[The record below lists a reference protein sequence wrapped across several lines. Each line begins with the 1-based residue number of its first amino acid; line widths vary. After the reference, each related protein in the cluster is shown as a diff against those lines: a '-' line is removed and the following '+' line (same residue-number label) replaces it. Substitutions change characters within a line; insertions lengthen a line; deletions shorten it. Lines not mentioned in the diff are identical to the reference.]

1 MVLAKLKAAGGM
13 TDVEV
18 KQLKDKSV
26 KTVLKVKGIN
36 PDLHKQF
43 VMSLSAC
50 LNWVRKCEPPSLW
63 LSTQWEIMFA
73 LNSSMN
79 P

>member
-1 MVLAKLKAAGGM
+1 MQCNVSCYISEAQ
-13 TDVEV
+13 VQNEV

-26 KTVLKVKGIN
+26 KTVLKVKGIK

-50 LNWVRKCEPPSLW
+50 LNWVR
-63 LSTQWEIMFA
+63 
-73 LNSSMN
+73 
-79 P
+79 